1 MEACLCS
8 AIHTLAN
15 EYDEVQARELIPALN
30 RHLKDV
36 RHFLAQSKSL
46 SRDVPFQI
54 TPRNQRTDKALFVD
68 SVDLTP
74 VNQVSQRFANDV
86 DGFWAGS
93 DDRVHTE
100 LRRRLACVVIFL
112 RSKLGTQ
119 ALASPQVAGVFH
131 GQQDPADMRNPG
143 RKYIQI
149 SQKLGGIGAIFWLPL
164 NIPPST
170 YERYLSIDDEEVFG
184 HLVSL
189 NPAFKS
195 YNDLVQRLILSQI
208 RDSSLT
214 TSYYNLVE
222 DYPALI
228 PAKDQLLLVMYALGG
243 TDIPDV
249 LLKSVRIPQRRWNT
263 DGEIQ
268 QTDAAQFGL
277 PSDLVDLVCDE
288 SKFSAITADSCITS
302 HVKSDNSITWSLC
315 PKLTSTFADTLLPP
329 TLEQLKATALKLLCF
344 VCPLCYEGNTDWSP
358 SLKEAVWSIFEKL
371 LKTCK
376 VPASLRTQV
385 IEAVL
390 YFGERDSVAIRHA
403 AVNQAKVLL
412 RKSMPYYLHA
422 SVVLFRSIL
431 FRVDGDLAKSES
443 HIRDFSWRGPRP
455 VTRRDHA
462 LEGRIHIS
470 QMENKIK
477 CYDNDVPS
485 FAYEWEAE
493 QPLSTLDMEVTFR
506 LQSTAARYFQSIGD
520 FGAAK
525 SSLEQFISLALIKP
539 IRANSRRVLVGRLAD
554 VYCEVGEYLEAIEI
568 LQPELDRID
577 KCDRERR
584 GFRRLV
590 LALVEANIGLARLDI
605 AESTLQGLLDD
616 MPHGPDDIN
625 DQQLHIRML
634 LASARISHLSLDH
647 GEAVLRWRIALEQVN
662 NMHTLGSSGGFIA
675 AVIYLSLAHAELSLG
690 DKDGGHRSWTTGLK
704 ILAREKC
711 EFWIPVAPTKWLE
724 KVAADVYHS
733 QGWPFRMMLPGGK
746 PDVTQHCF

>member
-1 MEACLCS
+1 MEACICS

-15 EYDEVQARELIPALN
+15 EYDEAQARELIPALN

-36 RHFLAQSKSL
+36 RHFLGQSKSP
-46 SRDVPFQI
+46 SRDVQFQI

-74 VNQVSQRFANDV
+74 VNQISQRFANDV
-86 DGFWAGS
+86 HGFWAGS

-119 ALASPQVAGVFH
+119 ALASPQIAGLFH
-131 GQQDPADMRNPG
+131 GQQNPTDMRNPG
-143 RKYIQI
+143 RKFVHYKPCQ
-149 SQKLGGIGAIFWLPL
+149 
-164 NIPPST
+164 
-170 YERYLSIDDEEVFG
+170 ERQYNN
-184 HLVSL
+184 LVSL
-189 NPAFKS
+189 
-195 YNDLVQRLILSQI
+195 
-208 RDSSLT
+208 
-214 TSYYNLVE
+214 
-222 DYPALI
+222 
-228 PAKDQLLLVMYALGG
+228 
-243 TDIPDV
+243 
-249 LLKSVRIPQRRWNT
+249 
-263 DGEIQ
+263 
-268 QTDAAQFGL
+268 
-277 PSDLVDLVCDE
+277 
-288 SKFSAITADSCITS
+288 
-302 HVKSDNSITWSLC
+302 

-358 SLKEAVWSIFEKL
+358 SLKEAVWPMFEKL
-371 LKTCK
+371 LKTCRM
-376 VPASLRTQV
+376 PASLRTQV

-462 LEGRIHIS
+462 LGGRIHIS
-470 QMENKIK
+470 QMENKFK
-477 CYDNDVPS
+477 CYDNVVPS

-525 SSLEQFISLALIKP
+525 ASLEQFISLALIKP

-554 VYCEVGEYLEAIEI
+554 VYCEVGEYLKAVEI
-568 LQPELDRID
+568 LQPELDGID

-584 GFRRLV
+584 GFRRLL
-590 LALVEANIGLARLDI
+590 LALVDANIGLTRLDA
-605 AESTLQGLLDD
+605 AESTLQELLGG
-616 MPHGPDDIN
+616 MPHVPDDIN

-634 LASARISHLSLDH
+634 LASARISHLSLDL

-704 ILAREKC
+704 ILASEKC
-711 EFWIPVAPTKWLE
+711 EFWIPVAPTKWLK
-724 KVAADVYHS
+724 KVVADVYRS

-746 PDVTQHCF
+746 PDVTQHGF